1 MEYCQLIPEHSITS
15 STESQWRNAFHVD
28 EDEIA
33 LLDETVRVTASRISD
48 NIRKMKFKHCIGQVQ
63 FRTSIQSIMRSALFL
78 RAASLLAANVAA
90 ADVNMCTAF
99 PQCATAGP
107 NGTALWCCSDPKGC
121 CPGVDCCGGSAVN
134 TSNTPA
140 TTTSNAT
147 PTTSSA
153 SPTTASPSSGSSSG
167 SSSTTSAPSTA
178 SGSTTTTTTAA
189 PTTTK
194 ASSATS
200 VSMPIATALAVS
212 AIALGV
218 ACP

>member
-1 MEYCQLIPEHSITS
+1 MHSMSMKTRL
-15 STESQWRNAFHVD
+15 Q
-28 EDEIA
+28 

-63 FRTSIQSIMRSALFL
+63 FRNSIQSIMRSAYVLL
-78 RAASLLAANVAA
+78 AASLLAANVAA
-90 ADVNMCTAF
+90 ADVNMCGAF

-140 TTTSNAT
+140 TTTSNTPATTTSNAT
-147 PTTSSA
+147 PTTSNV

-218 ACP
+218 ARP